1 MEVQP
6 SESEKKAMA
15 KATNPGRMLQIRMLP
30 EIEAEFRKLTHQRG
44 DVRAVVM
51 GMFECVD
58 LNSVPLP
65 EMLFRRKSRLPKPT
79 TVLNFPVELREKI
92 KAVAK
97 ERGCSMNALMNGGLK
112 LFIDTYNRKRSTV
125 KPS

>member
-1 MEVQP
+1 
-6 SESEKKAMA
+6 MA

-30 EIEAEFRKLTHQRG
+30 EIEDDFRKLTPRRG
-44 DVRAVVM
+44 DVRAAVM

-65 EMLFRRKSRLPKPT
+65 EMLFRRRSRLPKPT

-92 KAVAK
+92 RAIAK

-112 LFIDTYNRKRSTV
+112 LFIDTYTRKGS
-125 KPS
+125 KFEPS